1 MIAQSYRNPDVFD
14 EWLEDFTREITQG
27 FGDNFREKLN
37 MDDDDFMEVLRAML
51 VEMESYDIL
60 YTKVS
65 DMDAPDKAAWKE
77 TLKLAVEPAIGR
89 LEASTLQILRHNH
102 LGSVESIMFDVGLR
116 LNVTAQGGKR
126 YNLDRRMSRAMN
138 ERAPA
143 EPCYNTDEYF
153 RRALRKA

>member
-1 MIAQSYRNPDVFD
+1 MGTRQQHEPMEQVVPRRSNRLREERMIAQSYRNPDVFD

-65 DMDAPDKAAWKE
+65 DMD
-77 TLKLAVEPAIGR
+77 LSLIH
-89 LEASTLQILRHNH
+89 I
-102 LGSVESIMFDVGLR
+102 
-116 LNVTAQGGKR
+116 
-126 YNLDRRMSRAMN
+126 
-138 ERAPA
+138 
-143 EPCYNTDEYF
+143 
-153 RRALRKA
+153 